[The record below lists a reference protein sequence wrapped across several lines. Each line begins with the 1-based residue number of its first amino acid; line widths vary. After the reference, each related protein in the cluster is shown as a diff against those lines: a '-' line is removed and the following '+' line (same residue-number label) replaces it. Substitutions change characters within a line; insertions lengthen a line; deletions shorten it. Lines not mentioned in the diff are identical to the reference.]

1 MNKKSLKEI
10 FLLFQGDFLEDIV
23 KFTLQNC
30 KKSAKIKQENSGK
43 LQDTTVLPN
52 NTKRSQ
58 LNVPLFLYWLFYC
71 PTIF

>member
-43 LQDTTVLPN
+43 LQ
-52 NTKRSQ
+52 Q
-58 LNVPLFLYWLFYC
+58 PLFSQQYKEVETQCTIVLCLLF
-71 PTIF
+71 IIIL